1 MAYYLTTSDR
11 VIIGCWQQRN
21 FILTLHRHPKDDNLN
36 DGNGT
41 PVPETARRNSRLA
54 GCTMVFKRPET
65 VGRNNRPRG
74 GHVMLRLS
82 GWVLA
87 AIAAVLFKTA
97 KDLGSEAARRIF

>member
-1 MAYYLTTSDR
+1 
-11 VIIGCWQQRN
+11 
-21 FILTLHRHPKDDNLN
+21 
-36 DGNGT
+36 
-41 PVPETARRNSRLA
+41 
-54 GCTMVFKRPET
+54 MVFKRPET